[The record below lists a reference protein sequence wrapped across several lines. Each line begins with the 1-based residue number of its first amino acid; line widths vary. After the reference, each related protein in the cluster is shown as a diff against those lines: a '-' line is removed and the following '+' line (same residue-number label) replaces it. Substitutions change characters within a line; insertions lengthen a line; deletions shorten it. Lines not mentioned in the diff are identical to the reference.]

1 MGDMFL
7 SFAVRLI
14 LSIIFMW
21 LTLKTGYVILDLRE
35 IVIIIITTNLS
46 ELLPNVGFT
55 LSLVLFIFLVMRFS
69 GCSAFD
75 AATAAILTKVFVF
88 ASLML
93 AQVLLS

>member
-1 MGDMFL
+1 
-7 SFAVRLI
+7 
-14 LSIIFMW
+14 
-21 LTLKTGYVILDLRE
+21 
-35 IVIIIITTNLS
+35 
-46 ELLPNVGFT
+46 
-55 LSLVLFIFLVMRFS
+55 VMRFS